1 MNALSWQ
8 RKSGIGGKLCRVFSV
23 YGIASCQSIDVL
35 VCVCLFVQQINTD
48 YHRCVVFHS
57 MRNCHCMI
65 NGTKTVNFLCFCR
78 LVGCIFIIQRP
89 HLKLTLS
96 LRVSPSQFKF
106 QMHEIQ
112 ALRLWNQFNG
122 LLLFIVWRSL
132 NFIFMFMY
140 LRLRWE
146 KCLIANS
153 CSKEPNAQNKT
164 HYIEKIWITGAQ
176 SKARGQN
183 GTSATQSVL
192 NSKYPTMNAIKTV
205 WIIKPI
211 QLSTRQQ
218 HAMQMAGSTTRAS
231 IITHKMFRIDMQKFN
246 YRFMF

>member
-1 MNALSWQ
+1 MERKRLIFYVFVGWLGVFLSSSDRIW
-8 RKSGIGGKLCRVFSV
+8 SSLCLSV
-23 YGIASCQSIDVL
+23 S
-35 VCVCLFVQQINTD
+35 
-48 YHRCVVFHS
+48 HP
-57 MRNCHCMI
+57 
-65 NGTKTVNFLCFCR
+65 VNSNS
-78 LVGCIFIIQRP
+78 
-89 HLKLTLS
+89 H
-96 LRVSPSQFKF
+96 F
-106 QMHEIQ
+106 QMHEIR

-164 HYIEKIWITGAQ
+164 HYIGKIWVTGAQ

-218 HAMQMAGSTTRAS
+218 HAMQMAGSATRAS

>member
-1 MNALSWQ
+1 MERKRLIFYVFVGWLGVFLSSSDRIW
-8 RKSGIGGKLCRVFSV
+8 SSLCLSV
-23 YGIASCQSIDVL
+23 S
-35 VCVCLFVQQINTD
+35 
-48 YHRCVVFHS
+48 HP
-57 MRNCHCMI
+57 
-65 NGTKTVNFLCFCR
+65 VNSNS
-78 LVGCIFIIQRP
+78 
-89 HLKLTLS
+89 H
-96 LRVSPSQFKF
+96 F
-106 QMHEIQ
+106 QMHEIR

-183 GTSATQSVL
+183 GTSATPVGVELEISDDECDKNRL
-192 NSKYPTMNAIKTV
+192 NYKANPIINETTACNANGRLNN
-205 WIIKPI
+205 P
-211 QLSTRQQ
+211 SEYYN
-218 HAMQMAGSTTRAS
+218 S
-231 IITHKMFRIDMQKFN
+231 
-246 YRFMF
+246 